1 MKNEY
6 AEKRIFT
13 PHSYYETPAH
23 VLGDSQLSH
32 EEKRRVLRT
41 METDALL
48 LSKATA
54 ESMGGGKKPDLRAIE
69 LALQDLEKE
78 KGA

>member
-1 MKNEY
+1 MKSEY

-13 PHSYYETPAH
+13 PHMYYETPQH
-23 VLGDSQLSH
+23 VLSDVQLTLD
-32 EEKRRVLRT
+32 EKRRVLRT

-48 LSKATA
+48 LSKATD
-54 ESMGGGKKPDLRAIE
+54 ESMGGGKRPNLQAVEK
-69 LALQDLEKE
+69 ALQDLEQE